1 MIEEIHKG
9 GIIIMDYGVKV
20 ELRRV
25 WKTRLERVD
34 K

>member
-9 GIIIMDYGVKV
+9 GIIIMDCGVKV
-20 ELRRV
+20 ELRRLR
-25 WKTRLERVD
+25 KTRLERVD